1 MVEDHEI
8 ALVQKYAQEKQT
20 RVSLQSLL
28 QKGIATTERPV
39 DNNSSNNDADLDI
52 ISDDPTFLRAH
63 NNTRSTRPQPQ
74 AQQIANSWLKQPQP
88 RPLLQNNQSRS
99 QAQALQEQEANLIQF
114 ASFLHS
120 ELPIRL
126 AHRIEDLE
134 HVPLMSQLP
143 SVISVKETY
152 LNSFRELVSHKPIET
167 IEDERAFAAQLERL
181 YQNHSSVLINMAR
194 GAFEL
199 RQSMKDN
206 GNYDNDNDDAATDY
220 VHDFS
225 LMTDLHAFLDRFHA
239 SRIGIRI
246 LAGQY
251 LALRNSNSA
260 ATAHAGGDQNY
271 DYVGMVNVRTSPYE
285 IVQQAIDDATFMCA
299 RRYGDAPEVIVRG
312 RLDLDFPY
320 IPTHLHYILLE
331 LLKNSM
337 RATVDWNLHQN
348 AAAFTFPPVSVII
361 ADGRDNEDLTI
372 KVSDEGGGI
381 PRSHIQRIWS
391 YLFTTADPAV
401 QEASLFASE
410 DHSIDS
416 PLAGLGYG
424 LPISRSYARY
434 FGGDLS
440 IMSMEGH
447 GTDAFV
453 HLRRLG

>member
-1 MVEDHEI
+1 VEDHEI

-39 DNNSSNNDADLDI
+39 NNQTSNNADLDSM
-52 ISDDPTFLRAH
+52 SDDPTFLRAH
-63 NNTRSTRPQPQ
+63 NNTRSTRPQAQ
-74 AQQIANSWLKQPQP
+74 AHAQQIANSWLQQPQP
-88 RPLLQNNQSRS
+88 SPMLLKNTQSTTS
-99 QAQALQEQEANLIQF
+99 QELQEQEANLIQF

-152 LNSFRELVSHKPIET
+152 LNSFRELISHKPIET

-206 GNYDNDNDDAATDY
+206 GNYDNENDGADY

-251 LALRNSNSA
+251 LALRNSA
-260 ATAHAGGDQNY
+260 ASNNNATGGSDQNY
-271 DYVGMVNVRTSPYE
+271 IGMVNVRTSPYE

-348 AAAFTFPPVSVII
+348 TAAFTFPPVSVII
-361 ADGRDNEDLTI
+361 ADGKDNEDLTI

-391 YLFTTADPAV
+391 YLFTTADPAI

>member
-1 MVEDHEI
+1 M
-8 ALVQKYAQEKQT
+8 
-20 RVSLQSLL
+20 
-28 QKGIATTERPV
+28 
-39 DNNSSNNDADLDI
+39 
-52 ISDDPTFLRAH
+52 
-63 NNTRSTRPQPQ
+63 
-74 AQQIANSWLKQPQP
+74 
-88 RPLLQNNQSRS
+88 
-99 QAQALQEQEANLIQF
+99 
-114 ASFLHS
+114 
-120 ELPIRL
+120 
-126 AHRIEDLE
+126 
-134 HVPLMSQLP
+134 P
-143 SVISVKETY
+143 SVISVKECY
-152 LNSFRELVSHKPIET
+152 LNSFRELISHKPIET
-167 IEDERAFAAQLERL
+167 LEDERDFAAQLEQL

-199 RQSMKDN
+199 RQSIHSSK
-206 GNYDNDNDDAATDY
+206 DNDDDA
-220 VHDFS
+220 DFS
-225 LMTDLHAFLDRFHA
+225 LMSDLHAFLDRFHA
-239 SRIGIRI
+239 SRIGIRV

-251 LALRNSNSA
+251 LALRNSNSSSSNNE
-260 ATAHAGGDQNY
+260 TNDGNY
-271 DYVGMVNVRTSPYE
+271 IGMVNVRTSPYE

-337 RATVDWNLHQN
+337 RATVDWNMHQN
-348 AAAFTFPPVSVII
+348 FTEFPPVTVII
-361 ADGRDNEDLTI
+361 ADGKENEDLTI

-381 PRSHIQRIWS
+381 PRSHVKRIWS
-391 YLFTTADPAV
+391 YLFTTADPVV